1 LLAQAVAQ
9 AQELPNSLSGRWR
22 FAMDG
27 TTQTFSLE
35 EIKAQ
40 PDKTFTA
47 KLTWWQ
53 SDPWCA
59 TRSLPI
65 VGQQTESGIAFEV
78 PKKCNISYSVQL
90 HREASGW
97 IGTASNSMRGFG
109 PSSTSRPTTRPANH
123 EGAVP
128 FRRLPSA
135 V

>member
-1 LLAQAVAQ
+1 MKLAFVFLLVCPALVCMHAVAQ
-9 AQELPNSLSGRWR
+9 PQDLPNSISGRWR
-22 FAMDG
+22 FAVDG

-35 EIKAQ
+35 EIQAQ

-53 SDPWCA
+53 YDPWCA

-78 PKKCNISYSVQL
+78 PKKCNISYRVQL
-90 HREASGW
+90 RREASGW

-109 PSSTSRPTTRPANH
+109 LELDLKAN
-123 EGAVP
+123 
-128 FRRLPSA
+128 
-135 V
+135 